1 MKILNGK
8 IKIRVFKGDSLPR
21 EISGRRWPNRKG
33 IDPKIIERVEAII
46 DEIRGRGDSALIDF
60 TKKFDGVRL
69 SPEDLRVKKEEIER
83 AYERVDDR
91 LISAI
96 EYSKSSI
103 EPLQRE
109 ILNRL
114 RFTLE
119 DRNVKIKVCVSPIHR
134 IGCYVPG
141 GEASYPSTLIM
152 TVTPAKIAGVSEIA
166 ICSPPN
172 RMGEVAPSILVAA
185 DICGVNEIYK
195 IGGAQAIAALAY
207 GTETIRPVEKIFGPG
222 NIYVQTAK
230 ILVSKDLPI
239 DVPAGPSEIAI
250 IADEKADP
258 YIIALDM
265 ISQAEHTD
273 ASSVLVT
280 TSSILAEN
288 VVRMLSEL
296 IDSLPNSQV
305 ISENLRSNGLIIIC
319 KDMRE
324 AIRVIN
330 EFAPEHLEILSEDAW
345 DVAEKIESAG
355 LILVGA
361 YTPVAAS
368 DYCLGTIHVLPT
380 GGFSRIYSGLSV
392 LDFIRHFCI
401 VESSKSRL
409 MDVRDKVRILA
420 ENEGLINHS
429 FAVEGRFRSEYT

>member
-1 MKILNGK
+1 MLNGK
-8 IKIRVFKGDSLPR
+8 VKIRIFKGDSLPR
-21 EISGRRWPNRKG
+21 DIFEGRWPNREG

-46 DEIRGRGDSALIDF
+46 EEVRRRGDSALIDF
-60 TKKFDGVRL
+60 TEKFDGVSL
-69 SPEDLRVKKEEIER
+69 SPEDLRVRKEEIER
-83 AYERVDDR
+83 AYEKVSDR

-114 RFTLE
+114 RFSLE
-119 DRNVKIKVCVSPIHR
+119 EEGIRIRVCVSPIHR
-134 IGCYVPG
+134 IGCYIPG
-141 GEASYPSTLIM
+141 GRASYPSTLIM

-172 RMGEVAPSILVAA
+172 RNGEVAPSILVAA

-195 IGGAQAIAALAY
+195 LGGAQAIAALAY
-207 GTETIRPVEKIFGPG
+207 GTETVRPVEKIFGPG
-222 NIYVQTAK
+222 NIYVQAAK

-265 ISQAEHTD
+265 ISQAEHAG
-273 ASSVLVT
+273 ASSILVT
-280 TSSILAEN
+280 TSSILAEK
-288 VVRMLSEL
+288 VERILSEL

-305 ISENLRSNGLIIIC
+305 ISENLSSNGLIVIC

-324 AIRVIN
+324 AIRIIN
-330 EFAPEHLEILSEDAW
+330 EFAPEHLEIMSEDAW
-345 DVAEKIESAG
+345 DIAEKTGSAG

-409 MDVRDKVRILA
+409 MDVRDMVRILA
-420 ENEGLINHS
+420 ESEGLINHS
-429 FAVEGRFRSEYT
+429 FAVEGRFRSE